1 MTRDPRAD
9 ELLREALMFMDD
21 DAPYQT
27 PGAHEWA
34 WVNLT
39 ERIRAHL
46 DEPQGEPEYVWRVT
60 APIETRPVLLDHHPV
75 RREWQA
81 KITRIERA
89 PVGPWEVV
97 TQ

>member
-9 ELLREALMFMDD
+9 ELLRRTLPILESTITRGLLD
-21 DAPYQT
+21 
-27 PGAHEWA
+27 E
-34 WVNLT
+34 V
-39 ERIRAHL
+39 RAHL

-97 TQ
+97 S